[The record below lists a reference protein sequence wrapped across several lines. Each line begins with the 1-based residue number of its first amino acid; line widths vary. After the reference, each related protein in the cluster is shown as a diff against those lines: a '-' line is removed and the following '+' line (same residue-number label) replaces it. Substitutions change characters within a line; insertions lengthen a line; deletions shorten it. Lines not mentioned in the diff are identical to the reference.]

1 MGHSFQMEETDSKGT
16 ALTPLTPHGASVESN
31 VTLCWVRMGS
41 GCPNNAKLPPLVTW
55 PSIRDGDTWY
65 QYPLANTQALIN
77 LDCEERC
84 SVSVRPRN
92 FKFEVFFFFSPQ
104 QKGVW
109 EDAYNSKS
117 YVRPRVP
124 PLLWED
130 LFSWLGLLLSYL
142 CLFGGSIA
150 YIIYLLFIFAFL
162 RTQMKMY

>member
-1 MGHSFQMEETDSKGT
+1 MEETDSKGT

-65 QYPLANTQALIN
+65 QYPLANTRALIN

-92 FKFEVFFFFSPQ
+92 FKFEVFFFFSPSSAKRGLGGCLQ
-104 QKGVW
+104 QQIVCSPTCSSAPLGRFVLLVGV
-109 EDAYNSKS
+109 A
-117 YVRPRVP
+117 
-124 PLLWED
+124 PLISVLIWWVHR
-130 LFSWLGLLLSYL
+130 LH
-142 CLFGGSIA
+142 
-150 YIIYLLFIFAFL
+150 YILLFIFAFL